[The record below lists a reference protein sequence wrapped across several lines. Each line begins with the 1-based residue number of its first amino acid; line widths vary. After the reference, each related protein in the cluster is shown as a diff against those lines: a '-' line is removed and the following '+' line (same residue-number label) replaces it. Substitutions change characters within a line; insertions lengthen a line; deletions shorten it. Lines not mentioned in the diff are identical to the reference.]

1 MGGSDMD
8 GYLEQW
14 QMNAKDLRHRL
25 ILAPTPRERERWY
38 AMLLLAQGWPASA
51 TAEALERDQHTI
63 GRWVAAFGQ
72 RGPRALIFEQSG
84 GSPRPWRDAT
94 GGVEGGGA
102 GLAGAGGH
110 GTG

>member
-14 QMNAKDLRHRL
+14 QMNAKDLRRRL

-51 TAEALERDQHTI
+51 TP
-63 GRWVAAFGQ
+63 V
-72 RGPRALIFEQSG
+72 PRQLFLPVRIASQ
-84 GSPRPWRDAT
+84 
-94 GGVEGGGA
+94 
-102 GLAGAGGH
+102 
-110 GTG
+110 